1 MPTGAVQLDFGAF
14 PGKTDAV
21 AVVTGQSAITASS
34 FVEAWIAPDV
44 TTEHSADEHWVD
56 PPAVVAGNIV
66 AGTGFTI
73 YGVTRDHRRK
83 WGKWNVDWVWT

>member
-1 MPTGAVQLDFGAF
+1 MPTGSVQLDFGAF
-14 PGKTDAV
+14 PGKTDAT

-56 PPAVVAGNIV
+56 PPSVVAGNIV

-73 YGVTRDHRRK
+73 YGVTRDDYRK